1 MSDQQ
6 LSDPGSRIV
15 NNRNIAELKPYPRNA
30 RTHSQRQLKQLA
42 DSIERFGF
50 TNPVLIDGDGQI
62 LAGHG
67 RVEAARRLGWS
78 RVPCLLIEGMSPKD
92 KRAYILADN
101 KLALNAGWDDE
112 LLRAELAYLI
122 EEFPELDI
130 GLTGF
135 SISEIDEILDLGGT
149 EASTEAEEDDAI
161 PAVEVG
167 RPAIAQTGDLWRLGD
182 HRLLCGDARDAD
194 SYARLL
200 EAPAQMVFTDPPY
213 NVPIAGHVSGKGKTR
228 HREFVMA
235 SGEMSAPEFT
245 AFLTDVFG
253 LMADNSSNGSIH
265 FVCMDWRHQS
275 EILAAGEA
283 SYTELK
289 NLCVWVKGQGGMGTF
304 YRSRHELIYVFKS
317 GTGPH
322 INSFELGQHG
332 RYRTN
337 VWNYPGVTSGTK
349 DARADH
355 AMHPTVKPVAMVAD
369 AIKDCSKPGGVI
381 LDPFGGAGSTL
392 IAAHKTRRR
401 ARLIEIDPHYCD
413 TTILRWQ
420 RFAKADAIHER
431 TGKSFDE
438 MLLAQREANHV

>member
-6 LSDPGSRIV
+6 PSDPWCRTVID
-15 NNRNIAELKPYPRNA
+15 RKIADLKPDPRNA

-42 DSIERFGF
+42 DSIQRFGF
-50 TNPVLIDGDGQI
+50 TNPVLIDGEGHI

-67 RVEAARRLGWS
+67 RVAAARRLNWNK
-78 RVPCLLIEGMSPKD
+78 VPCLLVGTMSAED

-101 KLALNAGWDDE
+101 KLALNAGWDE
-112 LLRAELAYLI
+112 SLLASELAYLI
-122 EEFPELDI
+122 EECPELDVA
-130 GLTGF
+130 LTGF

-149 EASTEAEEDDAI
+149 DASSEAEEDDAV
-161 PAVEVG
+161 PALEVG
-167 RPAIAQTGDLWRLGD
+167 RPAVTQTGDLWRLGA
-182 HRLLCGDARDAD
+182 HRLICGDARDRD
-194 SYARLL
+194 IYVRLL
-200 EAPAQMVFTDPPY
+200 DGPAQMVFTDPPY
-213 NVPIAGHVSGKGKTR
+213 NVPISGHVSSRGTR
-228 HREFVMA
+228 HREFAMA
-235 SGEMSAPEFT
+235 SGEMSASEFT

-253 LMADNSSNGSIH
+253 LMSDNSSDGSIH

-275 EILAAGEA
+275 EILRAGEA
-283 SYTELK
+283 CYTDLK

-304 YRSRHELIYVFKS
+304 YRSRHELIFVFKS

-337 VWNYPGVTSGTK
+337 VWSYPGVASGTK

-392 IAAHKTRRR
+392 IAAHKTRRH
-401 ARLIEIDPHYCD
+401 ARLVEIDPHYCD

-420 RFAKADAIHER
+420 RFGKADAIHDSSGKTFEELLLER
-431 TGKSFDE
+431 
-438 MLLAQREANHV
+438 REAGHV